1 ADPSRFQF
9 KSLGTEGV
17 SPELK
22 GVTHWNPQLAGVMA
36 VWHDPADGKTYVVNG
51 HHRLE
56 LAQRLGV
63 PNVNVQMVEARNATE
78 ARGEGAYMNI
88 AEGRGTATDVAKFL
102 RDFQLGPEALAQ
114 RGVSVR

>member
-1 ADPSRFQF
+1 
-9 KSLGTEGV
+9 SLGPEGV
-17 SPELK
+17 STELK
-22 GVTHWNPQLAGVMA
+22 GVTRWNPQLAGVIA
-36 VWHDPADGKTYVVNG
+36 VWRDPADGKVYVVNG

-63 PNVNVQMVEARNATE
+63 HALNVQFVEAKNATE

-102 RDFQLGPEALAQ
+102 RDMKVGPETLAQ
-114 RGVSVR
+114 RGVTLRGDLA